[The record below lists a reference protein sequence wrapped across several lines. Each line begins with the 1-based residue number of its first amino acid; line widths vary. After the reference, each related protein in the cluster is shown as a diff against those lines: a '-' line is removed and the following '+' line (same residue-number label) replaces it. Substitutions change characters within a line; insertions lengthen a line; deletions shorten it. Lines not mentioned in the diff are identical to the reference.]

1 MKKIK
6 AGVLGATGNVGQRF
20 VQMLAEH
27 PWFEITAL
35 AASERSAGKPYGEVA
50 KWRLDTNLPE
60 KVKGMTVVT
69 TTPKAVDADVVF
81 SAMPAEEAIKV
92 EKDFAKEGFVVSSN
106 ASSHRMEK
114 DIPLVIPEVN
124 PEHLSLIDIQK
135 KNRKWDGC
143 IITNPN
149 CSTIMMVVTL
159 KPLMKFG
166 IENIHVSTMQAV
178 SGAGYEGVP
187 SMAIIDNMIPYIGQE
202 EGKMETETLK
212 LMGSFDAKAKAVK
225 DAPFWV
231 SAACHRVGV
240 LDGHTMSIWLRAKKK
255 ISPELVKDAF
265 LKFDPGLSDLP
276 TSPEK
281 SIIVREEPDRPQ
293 PRMDRMQGN
302 GMSISVGRIRAGKA
316 DAIQYVCMG
325 HNTIRGA
332 AGASILNAELL
343 KKKKYL

>member
-1 MKKIK
+1 
-6 AGVLGATGNVGQRF
+6 
-20 VQMLAEH
+20 MLAGH

-35 AASERSAGKPYGEVA
+35 AASERSAGKPYQDVA
-50 KWRLDTNLPE
+50 KWRLDTNMPE
-60 KVKGMTVVT
+60 EVRKIKVVPTN
-69 TTPKAVDADVVF
+69 PKDVDADIVF
-81 SAMPAEEAIKV
+81 SALPAEEALKI
-92 EKDFAKEGFVVSSN
+92 EADFAKAGFVVSSN
-106 ASSHRMEK
+106 ASSWRMEK
-114 DIPLVIPEVN
+114 DVPLMIPEVN
-124 PEHLSLIDIQK
+124 PEHLGLIDVQK
-135 KNRKWDGC
+135 KKRKWDGC
-143 IITNPN
+143 IVTNPN

-187 SMAIIDNMIPYIGQE
+187 SMAIMDNMVPYIGKE
-202 EGKMETETLK
+202 EEKMESETLK
-212 LMGSFDAKAKAVK
+212 LLGAFDGKAVK

-231 SAACHRVGV
+231 SAACHRVAV
-240 LDGHTMSIWLRAKKK
+240 LDGHTMSIWLQTKKDTTPK
-255 ISPELVKDAF
+255 QVKDAF

-293 PRMDRMQGN
+293 PRLDRMQGR
-302 GMSISVGRIRAGKA
+302 GMSVSVGRIRKDDNAN
-316 DAIQYVCMG
+316 AIKYVCMG

-343 KKKKYL
+343 RKKGYL

>member
-1 MKKIK
+1 MIK
-6 AGVLGATGNVGQRF
+6 VGILGATGNVGQRF
-20 VQMLAEH
+20 IQQLAGH

-35 AASERSAGKPYGEVA
+35 AASERSAGKPYEQVA
-50 KWRLDTNLPE
+50 KWRLDTDLPE
-60 KVKGMTVVT
+60 EVKGLTVVPT
-69 TTPKAVDADVVF
+69 KPEAVDADIVF
-81 SAMPAEEAIKV
+81 SALPAEDAIKI
-92 EKDFAKEGFVVSSN
+92 EADFAKAGMIVCSN

-124 PEHLSLIDIQK
+124 PEHLGLIDVQK
-135 KNRKWDGC
+135 KKRKWDGA

-187 SMAIIDNMIPYIGQE
+187 SMAITDNVIPYIGSE
-202 EGKMETETLK
+202 EGKMETEALK
-212 LMGSFDAKAKAVK
+212 LLGDFDGKQVK
-225 DAPFWV
+225 EAPFWV

-240 LDGHTMSIWLRAKKK
+240 LDGHTMSIWARFNKKVT
-255 ISPELVKDAF
+255 PEKVKEAF
-265 LKFDPGLSDLP
+265 LKFDPKLSDLP
-276 TSPEK
+276 TSPK
-281 SIIVREEPDRPQ
+281 KAIIVREEPDRPQ
-293 PRMDRMQGN
+293 PRMDRNQGN

-332 AGASILNAELL
+332 AGASVLNAELL
-343 KKKKYL
+343 KKKGYL